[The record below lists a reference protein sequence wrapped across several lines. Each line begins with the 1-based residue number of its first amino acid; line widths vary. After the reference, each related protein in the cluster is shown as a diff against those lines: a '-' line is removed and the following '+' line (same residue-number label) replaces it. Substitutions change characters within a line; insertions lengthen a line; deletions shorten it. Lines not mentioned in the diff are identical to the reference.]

1 MIATLAMY
9 DWPQQSRHWDEF
21 WTAVSEALQARGVDA
36 PRRLTRGGDLWQH
49 WTDPGLVLGQTC
61 GMPYRTALHGQ
72 VDLIGTLDHGLPGCA
87 PGYYTSVLVAAAGR
101 GGSLSDLLAG
111 TLAINSADSQSG
123 WAAIHDLA
131 HREGLT
137 IGAARLSG
145 SHRESAR
152 MVAEGE
158 ADIAAID
165 AETWRLIERFA
176 PDIASG
182 LRVVMRTPPTP
193 GLPLIASRGSDMEAS
208 RDAIRD
214 ALVTLDLETLTAL
227 DIAGFVVIPPE
238 DYLAVPVPPPPPLG
252 DI

>member
-9 DWPQQSRHWDEF
+9 DWPQQSRHWDDL
-21 WTAVSEALQARGVDA
+21 WTAVSEAMRARGVDA
-36 PRRLTRGGDLWQH
+36 PRNLTRGGDLWQH
-49 WTDPGLVLGQTC
+49 WTDPGLVVGQTC
-61 GMPYRTALHGQ
+61 GMPYRTALHGR

-87 PGYYTSVLVAAAGR
+87 PGYYTSVVVAAAGQD
-101 GGSLSDLLAG
+101 GSLADLLAG
-111 TLAINSADSQSG
+111 TLAINGPDSQSG
-123 WAAIHDLA
+123 WAAIYDVA
-131 HREGLT
+131 QTEGLT
-137 IGAARLSG
+137 TRAARLSG
-145 SHRESAR
+145 SHLESAR
-152 MVAEGE
+152 MVARGE

-182 LRVVMRTPPTP
+182 LRVVMQTPPTP
-193 GLPLIASRGSDMEAS
+193 GLPLIAANGADVEAS
-208 RDAIRD
+208 RDAIRE
-214 ALVTLDLETLTAL
+214 ALNALDPETLTAL